1 MTVDLQ
7 AKLEAETL
15 VLTDAVM
22 MGLAA
27 HLVKNRAGTE
37 LKIDLVSL
45 ALSLTEIAGLA
56 LASADI
62 SLGGQGRRDLCEV
75 LRNRIET
82 VMEDERSRG
91 LLSAELG
98 HLAAQLIERQTA
110 VADIVKAVMGGE
122 KPELNA

>member
-62 SLGGQGRRDLCEV
+62 SLG
-75 LRNRIET
+75 
-82 VMEDERSRG
+82 
-91 LLSAELG
+91 
-98 HLAAQLIERQTA
+98 
-110 VADIVKAVMGGE
+110 
-122 KPELNA
+122 

>member
-1 MTVDLQ
+1 M
-7 AKLEAETL
+7 
-15 VLTDAVM
+15 
-22 MGLAA
+22 
-27 HLVKNRAGTE
+27 
-37 LKIDLVSL
+37 KIDLVSL